1 MYTFKH
7 DATYEETNLPPL
19 YTHSIPSP
27 EDFFIRKFNG
37 ELAMTSK
44 EHRLEEA
51 ILESRLISNPEAELS
66 HRIQNFTRIRDFLA
80 LCRGESLVIISCR
93 KYTNSGIQIFI
104 IKH

>member
-1 MYTFKH
+1 M
-7 DATYEETNLPPL
+7 ETISPPL
-19 YTHSIPSP
+19 DAQSIPSP

-37 ELAMTSK
+37 DLTMTSK
-44 EHRLEEA
+44 ELRLEEA

-93 KYTNSGIQIFI
+93 KYTNAGIQIFV
-104 IKH
+104 IKHYALIRYYTF